1 MSRRRPRK
9 HTNLA
14 LSLIYYS
21 APSDR
26 GPRKSRADRALAVDE
41 LRRGGEPSV
50 DIVPTDRMLL
60 PPDREG
66 NARARNNYISSWPAQ
81 GQELRPRLALVA

>member
-26 GPRKSRADRALAVDE
+26 GPRKSRADRALAVEE
-41 LRRGGEPSV
+41 LRRGGEACAVGFVPSDRILVLPV
-50 DIVPTDRMLL
+50 DRDGMR
-60 PPDREG
+60 RRRSE
-66 NARARNNYISSWPAQ
+66 ART
-81 GQELRPRLALVA
+81 